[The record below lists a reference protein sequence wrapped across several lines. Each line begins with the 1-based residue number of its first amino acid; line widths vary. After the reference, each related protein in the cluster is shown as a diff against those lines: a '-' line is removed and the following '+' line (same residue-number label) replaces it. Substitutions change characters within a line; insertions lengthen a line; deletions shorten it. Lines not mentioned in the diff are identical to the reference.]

1 MTSSVYG
8 AMCRSLRSLIDD
20 DNLEKKFMNE
30 TKIASFRAKLEEIR
44 FSIAGE
50 VREKYK
56 SSQDHLTEQV
66 ADIADDAV
74 QSYDRQLMMGLGEKE
89 FGKLRLVE
97 EAIEKIDRGQYGICL
112 ECEELIPEERLT
124 VIPFA
129 SHCVDCLGIIEKKN
143 TGI

>member
-1 MTSSVYG
+1 
-8 AMCRSLRSLIDD
+8 
-20 DNLEKKFMNE
+20 MNE
-30 TKIASFRAKLEEIR
+30 TKLASFRTKLEEIR
-44 FSIAGE
+44 FFIAGG

-56 SSQDHLTEQV
+56 SPQNHLTEQV

-97 EAIEKIDRGQYGICL
+97 EAIKKLDEGQYGICL
-112 ECEELIPEERLT
+112 ECEELISEERLT

-129 SHCVDCLGIIEKKN
+129 SYCVDCLELMEKKN
-143 TGI
+143 TVI

>member
-1 MTSSVYG
+1 
-8 AMCRSLRSLIDD
+8 
-20 DNLEKKFMNE
+20 MNE
-30 TKIASFRAKLEEIR
+30 TKIASFRTKLEEIR
-44 FSIAGE
+44 FAIVGE
-50 VREKYK
+50 VQEKYK
-56 SSQDHLTEQV
+56 PTKDHLTEQV

-97 EAIEKIDRGQYGICL
+97 EAIEKLDEGQYGICL
-112 ECEELIPEERLT
+112 KCEELISEERLT

-129 SHCVDCLGIIEKKN
+129 SHCVDCLEIIEKKN

>member
-1 MTSSVYG
+1 
-8 AMCRSLRSLIDD
+8 
-20 DNLEKKFMNE
+20 MNE

-74 QSYDRQLMMGLGEKE
+74 QSYDRQLMMRLGEKE

-112 ECEELIPEERLT
+112 ECEEG
-124 VIPFA
+124 
-129 SHCVDCLGIIEKKN
+129 LGKKN
-143 TGI
+143 LESYD

>member
-1 MTSSVYG
+1 
-8 AMCRSLRSLIDD
+8 
-20 DNLEKKFMNE
+20 MNK
-30 TKIASFRAKLEEIR
+30 TKLASFRAKLEEIR
-44 FSIAGE
+44 FAIVGE
-50 VREKYK
+50 VQEKYK
-56 SSQDHLTEQV
+56 SPKDHLTEQV

-112 ECEELIPEERLT
+112 ECEELISEERLT

-129 SHCVDCLGIIEKKN
+129 SYCVDCLELIEKKN
-143 TGI
+143 TVI